1 MIKKI
6 LFIALL
12 IFCQFS
18 LYAQAPKAVAGAS
31 VKGVV
36 IDSATG
42 KPQDYITIALKKQN
56 IAIKTA
62 VSAAD
67 GSFTISKIEAGNY
80 ELTIVALGYNAKTI
94 KLELAPEDTRN
105 LGKINIIATSSN
117 LAEVNVT
124 AAKPVIKQEIDRIT
138 YDIQADPESKVNNVL
153 DMMRKIPLLS
163 VDGEDN
169 IKLKGSGS
177 YKILING
184 KPSSLVARNPSEV
197 FKTMS
202 ASNIE
207 KIEVI
212 TTPPAKYDSEG
223 LAGIINIITKKN
235 IDAGYK
241 GGLNYNQRFPAGG
254 PGASAYL
261 TVKEGKLGIS
271 AYGGVG
277 KYQNNTRTG
286 NTRTATGDTPSQL
299 IQNGR
304 NNYDGH
310 YAYGTTE
317 LSYEIDSLNLIS
329 GEISYNPSKDNNMNE
344 QNSSLF
350 QNSALTQGY
359 RLLSSGLSKYQGL
372 DGSFNYQ
379 RGFKNSKERLLTFSY
394 KINNNKSLDDR
405 TFDIQNRINY
415 APALFPNYYQSNEE
429 HSLEQTIQ
437 ADYLHPVTKSLN
449 IEGGIKAILRNNNSD
464 YEYQNQDSEGVFI
477 TDPLRSNIFKN
488 RQDVFGIYN
497 SYQYS
502 LTNWGFKLGVR
513 AELTTI
519 NANFVSQN
527 TNLDKDFFNVIPTF
541 SVNRKFKDM
550 SSLTFGYTQRIAR
563 PGIYQLNPF
572 VDRSNPNFISS
583 GNPDLKPVLS
593 NNVELSYSKFK
604 KASVNIGLNYSFAN
618 NTVQQISIYDPGS
631 QVTTLSY
638 VNTGKDRKLGTN
650 FNLSYPFTTRLNF
663 NMGGNMNYVWLQG
676 LVNGVDTKNDG
687 LQGYTYGNLSYKLP
701 SLWRF
706 GINYSYNS
714 PSVGLQR
721 NARHSSYSSFSG
733 SKDII
738 KDVLTISGNIS
749 NPFQKFVNRANET
762 VGANFVQNSYYE
774 YYFRR
779 FQFSL
784 NWKFGKLKDDL
795 KKNQRGISNDD
806 VSGKSK

>member
-1 MIKKI
+1 MIKK
-6 LFIALL
+6 LFFFALL
-12 IFCQFS
+12 TFCKFS
-18 LYAQAPKAVAGAS
+18 LYGQTVKANAGAS
-31 VKGVV
+31 VNGIV

-42 KPQDYITIALKKQN
+42 KAQDYITIALKKEN
-56 IAIKTA
+56 VAVKTA

-67 GSFTISKIEAGNY
+67 GSFSISKIEAGKY

-94 KLELAPEDTRN
+94 RLEVAAEGTKN
-105 LGKINIIATSSN
+105 LGKINIISTSSN

-124 AAKPVIKQEIDRIT
+124 AAKPIIKQEIDRIT

-241 GGLNYNQRFPAGG
+241 GGLNYNQRFPVGGAGV
-254 PGASAYL
+254 SAYL
-261 TVKEGKLGIS
+261 TVKEGKLGLS

-277 KYQNNTRTG
+277 KYQNETSTG
-286 NTRTATGDTPSQL
+286 NSRTSTGDAPSQL
-299 IQNGR
+299 IQNGL

-310 YAYGTTE
+310 YGYGTTE

-329 GEISYNPSKDNNMNE
+329 GEISYNPSKDNNSNE

-350 QNSALTQGY
+350 QNSAILQGY
-359 RLLSSGLSKYQGL
+359 RLLSSGISKYKGL
-372 DGSFNYQ
+372 DGSINYQ
-379 RGFKNSKERLLTFSY
+379 RGFKSNKERLLTISY
-394 KINNNKSLDDR
+394 KVNNNRNADEH

-415 APALFPNYYQSNEE
+415 NPVTFPNYYQRNEE

-449 IEGGIKAILRNNNSD
+449 IEGGIKAILRNNNSN
-464 YEYQNQDSEGVFI
+464 YGYQSQDPEGIFI
-477 TDPLRSNIFKN
+477 ADPSRTNIFKN
-488 RQDVFGIYN
+488 RQDVFGVYN

-502 LTNWGFKLGVR
+502 LTNWGFKLGMR

-572 VDRSNPNFISS
+572 VDRSNPNFVSS

-593 NNVELSYSKFK
+593 NNVELSYSRFK
-604 KASVNIGLNYSFAN
+604 KASVNVGINYSFAN
-618 NTVQQISIYDPGS
+618 NTVQQISIYDPAN

-650 FNLSYPFTTRLNF
+650 FNLSYPFTTKLNF

-676 LVNGVDTKNDG
+676 LVSGIDTKNEG
-687 LQGYTYGNLSYKLP
+687 LQGYAYGNLSYKLP

-714 PSVGLQR
+714 PTVGLQR
-721 NARHSSYSSFSG
+721 NARHSSYSAFSG

-749 NPFQKFVNRANET
+749 NPFQKFVKRANET
-762 VGANFVQNSYYE
+762 VGANFVQSSYYE

>member
-1 MIKKI
+1 MIKK
-6 LFIALL
+6 LFFFALL
-12 IFCQFS
+12 TFCKYS
-18 LYAQAPKAVAGAS
+18 LYGQTVKANAGAS
-31 VKGVV
+31 VNGIV

-42 KPQDYITIALKKQN
+42 KAQDYITIALKKEN
-56 IAIKTA
+56 VAVKTA

-67 GSFTISKIEAGNY
+67 GSFSISKIEAGKY

-94 KLELAPEDTRN
+94 RLELAAEGTKN
-105 LGKINIIATSSN
+105 LGKINIISTSSN

-124 AAKPVIKQEIDRIT
+124 AAKPIIKQEIDRIT

-241 GGLNYNQRFPAGG
+241 GGLNYNQRFPVGGAGV
-254 PGASAYL
+254 SAYL
-261 TVKEGKLGIS
+261 TVKEGKLGLS

-277 KYQNNTRTG
+277 KYQNETSTG
-286 NTRTATGDTPSQL
+286 NSRTSTGDAPSQL
-299 IQNGR
+299 IQNGL

-310 YAYGTTE
+310 YGYGTTE

-329 GEISYNPSKDNNMNE
+329 GEISYNPSKDNNSNE

-350 QNSALTQGY
+350 QNSAILQGY
-359 RLLSSGLSKYQGL
+359 RLLSSGISKYKGL
-372 DGSFNYQ
+372 DGSINYQ
-379 RGFKNSKERLLTFSY
+379 RGFKSNKERLLTISY
-394 KINNNKSLDDR
+394 KVNNNRNADEH

-415 APALFPNYYQSNEE
+415 NPVTFPNYYQRNEE

-449 IEGGIKAILRNNNSD
+449 IEVGIKAILRNNNSN
-464 YEYQNQDSEGVFI
+464 YGYQSQDPEGIFI
-477 TDPLRSNIFKN
+477 ADPSRTNIIKN
-488 RQDVFGIYN
+488 RQDVFGVYN

-502 LTNWGFKLGVR
+502 LTNWGFKLGMR

-572 VDRSNPNFISS
+572 VDRSNPNFVSS

-593 NNVELSYSKFK
+593 NNVELSYSRFK
-604 KASVNIGLNYSFAN
+604 KASVNVGINYSFAN
-618 NTVQQISIYDPGS
+618 NTVQQISIYDPAN

-650 FNLSYPFTTRLNF
+650 FNLSYPFTTKLNF

-676 LVNGVDTKNDG
+676 LVSGIDTKNEG
-687 LQGYTYGNLSYKLP
+687 LQGYAYGNLSYKLP

-714 PSVGLQR
+714 PTVGLQR
-721 NARHSSYSSFSG
+721 NARHSSYSAFSG

-749 NPFQKFVNRANET
+749 NPFQKFVKRANET
-762 VGANFVQNSYYE
+762 VGANFVQSSYYE